1 MTAKRMRC
9 EFSRTDLD
17 LGLDTAMKQHRQ
29 TLRAIFARFFLTL
42 DAAHRIKI
50 HARPTSIDG

>member
-1 MTAKRMRC
+1 MRC
-9 EFSRTDLD
+9 EFSRSDLD